1 MMRDY
6 IALTKPRITW
16 LILMST
22 AVGYYFGVTNG
33 WAWWSLFHTL
43 MGTALIASGTA
54 ALNQWYE
61 ADADSKMK
69 RTAGRPL
76 PAGLISAQRALW
88 FAIALSIAGFVE
100 LGLGANWLTAGL
112 GLFTLATYL
121 FIYTPLKQR
130 TWHSTTVGAVPGAMP
145 PLIGYAAAHGSLTWE
160 AWALYA
166 ILFVWQF
173 PHFYAIAWMYR
184 EDYGNAGIQML
195 PVVDR
200 DGVST
205 ARHIA
210 WTSLLL
216 IPVSLVPVFLSMT
229 GKFYLAGA
237 VVMGLFY
244 FYRSAQTLRRLSF
257 ASAKAVL
264 LASVVYL
271 PVLYGLLL
279 LDHTR
284 L

>member
-1 MMRDY
+1 MRDY
-6 IALTKPRITW
+6 VALTKPRITW

-22 AVGYYFGVTNG
+22 AVGYYFGVTDG
-33 WAWWSLFHTL
+33 WAWASLFHTL

-69 RTAGRPL
+69 RTEGRPL
-76 PAGLISAQRALW
+76 PAGLISSRNAVW
-88 FAIALSIAGFVE
+88 FAIALSIAGFIE
-100 LGLGANWLTAGL
+100 LGLGANWLTAAL
-112 GLFTLATYL
+112 GLFTLITYL
-121 FIYTPLKQR
+121 FLYTPLKQR

-184 EDYGNAGIQML
+184 EDYGNAGIRML

-229 GKFYLAGA
+229 GKFYLTGA

-244 FYRSAQTLRRLSF
+244 FYRSAQTLRTLNF
-257 ASAKAVL
+257 ATAKSVL